1 MKMKIKLMALC
12 VLIMSLLVHA
22 QVIAAGALTELHFS
36 GTMVDPPCQ
45 LLTKAIRVQLG
56 NVSASELYNTR
67 YSTLVPFK
75 IQIKNCVVGNQSN
88 VRVRFVGPSA
98 GRAGRA
104 VRAFRISR
112 YRARGVGIVLF
123 NSRKA
128 RLDPGQPYPVN
139 AVADASGITDI
150 IFFAAYQK
158 LRRNVVPGQANA
170 TITFELTHI

>member
-1 MKMKIKLMALC
+1 MKIKLMALC

-88 VRVRFVGPSA
+88 VRVRFVGPI
-98 GRAGRA
+98 A

-128 RLDPGQPYPVN
+128 RLDPGQLYPVN